1 MLLNATGMGPM
12 TSSERDA
19 ETPSRRV
26 PARSREE
33 RLRLAGAFAL
43 GALVVLFAVLNLD
56 DVQVNWIV
64 ATWDTP
70 LIVVILLSLL
80 VGTAI
85 GWIASQRRSR

>member
-1 MLLNATGMGPM
+1 MAG
-12 TSSERDA
+12 SDRDPDTRGRPA
-19 ETPSRRV
+19 
-26 PARSREE
+26 PARSRRE

-56 DVQVNWIV
+56 EVRVNWIV

-80 VGTAI
+80 VGTVI
-85 GWIASQRRSR
+85 SWIASRRRST

>member
-1 MLLNATGMGPM
+1 M
-12 TSSERDA
+12 
-19 ETPSRRV
+19 
-26 PARSREE
+26 
-33 RLRLAGAFAL
+33 RLAGAFAL

-56 DVQVNWIV
+56 EVQVNWIV

-85 GWIASQRRSR
+85 GWIASQRRST

>member
-1 MLLNATGMGPM
+1 MA
-12 TSSERDA
+12 SSERDA
-19 ETPSRRV
+19 GTPGRQG

-33 RLRLAGAFAL
+33 RLRLAAAFAL